1 MTSVLIFA
9 MMQAASIAMGS
20 VSKQKYIYGPPDLIL
35 YCVHAATRGNVITCA
50 DAASAFVDYNYS
62 FAVQEDRCSF
72 CRVTDKNVTSLP
84 EHRIKGPHLFAG
96 ECNVAFSGPFYRHE
110 LTWIT
115 AWIRIK
121 RGTKSL
127 TDSRTSTVWEWTSYF
142 IAYFI
147 GHMIIH
153 PSLG

>member
-20 VSKQKYIYGPPDLIL
+20 VSKQKYIYGPPDLML
-35 YCVHAATRGNVITCA
+35 YCVHAATRGNIITCA
-50 DAASAFVDYNYS
+50 DAASAFVAYNYS

-96 ECNVAFSGPFYRHE
+96 GSNVAFSGPFYRHG

-127 TDSRTSTVWEWTSYF
+127 TDSRTSTVWEWISYF
-142 IAYFI
+142 IAHFI
-147 GHMIIH
+147 GHVIIH
-153 PSLG
+153 LSLG